1 MNTHET
7 KFQASR
13 KVEIQGDRSGLFV
26 IVDGVKIAKRGR
38 PGTPYAKTWVS
49 LEPGWVVRDF
59 DEGWRS
65 GIEIEHHD
73 VRVH

>member
-13 KVEIQGDRSGLFV
+13 KVEIQGERSGLFV

-38 PGTPYAKTWVS
+38 PGTPYAKTWV
-49 LEPGWVVRDF
+49 VRDF